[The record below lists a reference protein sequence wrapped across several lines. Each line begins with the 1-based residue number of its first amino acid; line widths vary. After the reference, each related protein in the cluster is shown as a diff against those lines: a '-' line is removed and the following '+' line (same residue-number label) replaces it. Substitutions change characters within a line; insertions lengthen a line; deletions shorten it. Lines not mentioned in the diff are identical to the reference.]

1 MSITLDVVKSLA
13 VDKFK
18 RAKPVSLKDEE
29 IVFENP
35 GLMFNA
41 ERIARLL
48 ERQNQGDPV
57 CSQAIDEAID
67 TARKL
72 LVRRVSPI
80 EGPLQVPLYYR
91 FKKEHRAVHH
101 RIRRDAISSNAFA
114 MAYALSG
121 DDRFLRKAKEFLFSW
136 VEALEPPQSF
146 SIKYFHFRGDNPIVI
161 SYVFPHFIMC
171 MDLLKGYDGASPE
184 EESQFNDWLMP
195 FVDYMVTEESIK
207 NNHHIFQTLFLLCSA
222 HILKDV
228 ALFKKSIGFYLNGL
242 RSQINKEGFLP
253 YELIR
258 GERAATYT
266 LMALEGLFQIAHI
279 ASLHGVY
286 GLMEKSSY
294 FGGSL
299 KPALDHLLDFILEKD
314 SWSFMRKDLD
324 KPGFAHEGSFSITEI
339 AQEKTRLYDWGYLFE
354 PALSWWKDPRYEFIK
369 EGRPYGLFPSAR
381 TYSLSYSTLAFL
393 D

>member
-1 MSITLDVVKSLA
+1 MHIKLELAKSLS

-18 RAKPVSLKDEE
+18 RAKTVSFKDQE

-41 ERIARLL
+41 ARIECLL

-57 CSQAIDEAID
+57 CAQAIDEAID
-67 TARKL
+67 TATKL
-72 LVRRVSPI
+72 LTRRVSPL

-91 FKKEHRAVHH
+91 FKQEHRAVHH
-101 RIRRDAISSNAFA
+101 RIRKDAISSHAFA
-114 MAYALSG
+114 MAYALSK

-136 VEALEPPQSF
+136 VEALKPPQSL
-146 SIKYFHFRGDNPIVI
+146 SLKYFHFRGDNPIVI

-171 MDLLKGYDGASPE
+171 MDLLRGYGGSSLE
-184 EESQFNDWLMP
+184 EESKFNDWLVP
-195 FVDYMVTEESIK
+195 FVDYMAKEESIK
-207 NNHHIFQTLFLLCSA
+207 NNHHIFQTLFLLCSS
-222 HILKDV
+222 HILQDV
-228 ALFKKSIGFYLNGL
+228 DLFRKSIGFYLNGL

-266 LMALEGLFQIAHI
+266 LMSLEGLFQIAHI

-286 GLMEKSSY
+286 DLVEERSY

-299 KPALDHLLDFILEKD
+299 KTALDNLLDFIQEED
-314 SWSFMRKDLD
+314 AWSFMHKDLD
-324 KPGFAHEGSFSITEI
+324 KPGFAHEGAFSITEI
-339 AQEKTRLYDWGYLFE
+339 AQQKTKLYDWGYLFE

-369 EGRPYGLFPSAR
+369 AGRPYGLFPSAR